1 MGNRLDGKVA
11 IVTGATRGIGQG
23 IARAFVG
30 EGARVLFTGRDQALG
45 TALEA
50 ELGKNTRFMP
60 VDVAKED
67 EIAAMVAAAV
77 ERFGGLD
84 CLVSNAGGA
93 IVAGGLVDM
102 ISDKFWESFHVH
114 VGSVAYGMKHAA
126 PEIAKRGGGSI
137 INISSIA
144 GSGAGFSG
152 FAYSGAKAATTHL
165 SKWAAMN
172 LAPQKIRVN
181 TISPGP
187 VLTSI
192 FGRAGGSSPEA
203 AEARLA
209 KVAAVFEEITPLHLA
224 GKPEDIA
231 HGAIYLASDESKYVT
246 GHDLVIDGGILNSRP
261 VEEVTAMMAKIRTA
275 AV

>member
-30 EGARVLFTGRDQALG
+30 EGARVLFTGRDHGLG
-45 TALEA
+45 AAQEA
-50 ELGKNTRFMP
+50 ELGKSTRFMP

-77 ERFGGLD
+77 EHFGGLD

-144 GSGAGFSG
+144 GNGAGFSG
-152 FAYSGAKAATTHL
+152 FAYSGAKAASTQL

-187 VLTSI
+187 ILTSI
-192 FGRAGGSSPEA
+192 FGRAGGSAPEA
-203 AEARLA
+203 AEAKLA

-224 GKPEDIA
+224 GKPEDVA
-231 HGAIYLASDESKYVT
+231 NGAIYLASDESKYVT